1 MIRTHLP
8 KKPTVSL
15 ALAAAMLFP
24 TATYVCQK
32 QAPRQ
37 MSTAPA
43 TQPKDTYQR
52 AREAMVQQQIVA
64 RGVRDQQVLDAMRK
78 VPRHLFVPLSMQ
90 PYAYSDSP
98 LPIGYEQT
106 ISQPYIVA
114 FMTEALGLKAGGR
127 VLEVGTGSGY
137 QAAVLSLLVHEVY
150 SIEIVEPL
158 ATEAAER
165 LKRLGYGNV
174 SSGRRWI
181 SRLARR
187 SPFRRDYCDRRPGP
201 HPPATA
207 GSTGAGRA
215 AGCSGWEVFPDA
227 DKDSPHRQGIQDGKT
242 SPCAIC
248 THDRRGRGMKAVR
261 ATPT

>member
-1 MIRTHLP
+1 MIRTNLP

-37 MSTAPA
+37 MSTAHA

-174 SSGRRWI
+174 TVR
-181 SRLARR
+181 
-187 SPFRRDYCDRRPGP
+187 
-201 HPPATA
+201 A
-207 GSTGAGRA
+207 GDGYR
-215 AGCSGWEVFPDA
+215 GWPDA
-227 DKDSPHRQGIQDGKT
+227 APFDAIIVTAAPDHIPQPLLDQLAPGGRLVVPVGKYFQT
-242 SPCAIC
+242 LTRI
-248 THDRRGRGMKAVR
+248 RRTARGFKTEKLLPVR
-261 ATPT
+261 FVPMTGEAEE